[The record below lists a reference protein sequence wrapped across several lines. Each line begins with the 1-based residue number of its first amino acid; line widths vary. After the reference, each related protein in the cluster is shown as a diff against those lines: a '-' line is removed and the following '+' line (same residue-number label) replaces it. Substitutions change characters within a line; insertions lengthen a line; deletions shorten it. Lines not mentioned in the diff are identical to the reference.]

1 MAGGPSLTW
10 THCDDVVNRVYRTY
24 LSFLRPVRWALAARK
39 RLAPFIV
46 LGPETAEAGERARFS
61 CSAAKN
67 TLSPPSSSK
76 IPRLVEGVASAM
88 LPPRGDVTALFLG
101 PPGSGKSS
109 LIAAL
114 CDKNV
119 ETVEIPEGR
128 PDSGI
133 PSLRAAGPGL
143 FLGELSCPP
152 AVPGPWAAEANVL
165 VLVLP
170 GPEGNGELLDPALAE
185 AARAAL
191 ARGTPLLA
199 VRNLRHGDSQNDAR
213 AQTAALLNSAG
224 LGAATLF
231 VLPAECCSS
240 DCWEELER
248 LRVALR
254 SQAEA
259 LQRLLPPAQDGFE
272 VLGAAELEA
281 VREAFETGGLE
292 AALSWVRSGLERL
305 GSARLDLAVTGTTDI
320 GLVLNM
326 LLGLDPSDP
335 GAVPASVP
343 TVPTPFPAPERP
355 NVVLW
360 TVPLGPMGTSP
371 AAAPHPTHYD
381 ALILVT
387 LGAPTEKDWAQVR
400 SLVVPDG
407 PLVCVRTDGE
417 GEDPESLEEEK
428 IKPRDAD
435 LQKKGEGGLE
445 NAPNDPKEKPGTGSQ
460 KAGGEDS
467 EKASSEGVGAKKS
480 GSGDSGGTGALSPED
495 ETWEVLEEAPP
506 PVFPL
511 RPGGL
516 PALCEWLQRGLP
528 PAQAGAL
535 LLALPPTSPG
545 AARRKAAALRAGAWR
560 PALLASL
567 AAAAAPVPGLGWA
580 CDVALLRGQLAEWR
594 RALGLEPGAL
604 ARRERALGLAPGELA
619 ARTHFPG
626 PVTRA
631 EVEARL
637 GAWAGEGTAGGA
649 ALGALSFLWP
659 AGGAAATGGLGY
671 RAAHGVLLQA
681 LEEMQADAEAVL
693 APPEPTQ

>member
-1 MAGGPSLTW
+1 MGSCAGAMTPSLFEAPRLLKLGA
-10 THCDDVVNRVYRTY
+10 CA
-24 LSFLRPVRWALAARK
+24 LRLFCVPSPLNPC
-39 RLAPFIV
+39 RLASSASVRRIPGAEL
-46 LGPETAEAGERARFS
+46 LGGIP
-61 CSAAKN
+61 AA
-67 TLSPPSSSK
+67 TTYSPRSVGS
-76 IPRLVEGVASAM
+76 LLAM
-88 LPPRGDVTALFLG
+88 PPPQGDVTALFLG
-101 PPGSGKSS
+101 PPGTGKSA
-109 LIAAL
+109 LISAL
-114 CDKNV
+114 CDKDV
-119 ETVEIPEGR
+119 ETLEAPEGR
-128 PDSGI
+128 PDSRV

-152 AVPGPWAAEANVL
+152 AEPGPWAAEANVL

-170 GPEGNGELLDPALAE
+170 GPEGNGEPLAPALGE

-199 VRNLRHGDSQNDAR
+199 VRNLRPGDSQDEAQAR
-213 AQTAALLNSAG
+213 DQTAALLDRAG
-224 LGAATLF
+224 LGAAALF
-231 VLPAECCSS
+231 VLRA
-240 DCWEELER
+240 DCGGSEGCEELER
-248 LRVALR
+248 LRAALQ
-254 SQAEA
+254 SQAKA

-292 AALSWVRSGLERL
+292 AALSWVRAGLERL
-305 GSARLDLAVTGTTDI
+305 GSARLDLAVAGTADM
-320 GLVLNM
+320 GLVLNV
-326 LLGLDPSDP
+326 LLGLDPGEA

-343 TVPTPFPAPERP
+343 TKPTPFPAPERP

-360 TVPLGPMGTSP
+360 TVPLGPAGTTTVAS
-371 AAAPHPTHYD
+371 HPTHYD

-387 LGAPTEKDWAQVR
+387 PGAPTEKDRAQVR
-400 SLVVPDG
+400 ALMPPDA

-417 GEDPESLEEEK
+417 GADPEPLEEE
-428 IKPRDAD
+428 DAVEKASSKSSESA
-435 LQKKGEGGLE
+435 LSEEREKRGAGG
-445 NAPNDPKEKPGTGSQ
+445 Q
-460 KAGGEDS
+460 KAGGGEGS
-467 EKASSEGVGAKKS
+467 EKAVSGSVQQIVVGAKKS
-480 GSGDSGGTGALSPED
+480 GSGDSDPAAALIPED
-495 ETWEVLEEAPP
+495 ESWEVLEESLP

-511 RPGGL
+511 RASGL
-516 PALCEWLQRGLP
+516 PGLCEWLQRALP

-535 LLALPPTSPG
+535 LLALPPASIS
-545 AARRKAAALRAGAWR
+545 AARKKAAALRAGAWR

-594 RALGLEPGAL
+594 RAMGLEPGVL

-619 ARTHFPG
+619 ARAHFPG

-681 LEEMQADAEAVL
+681 LEEMLADAEAVL

>member
-1 MAGGPSLTW
+1 MPT
-10 THCDDVVNRVYRTY
+10 
-24 LSFLRPVRWALAARK
+24 
-39 RLAPFIV
+39 
-46 LGPETAEAGERARFS
+46 
-61 CSAAKN
+61 
-67 TLSPPSSSK
+67 
-76 IPRLVEGVASAM
+76 
-88 LPPRGDVTALFLG
+88 PRGDVTVLFLG
-101 PPGSGKSS
+101 PPGSGKSA

-114 CDKNV
+114 CDKDV
-119 ETVEIPEGR
+119 ETVEIPDGR
-128 PDSGI
+128 PDSGL

-152 AVPGPWAAEANVL
+152 AAPGPWAAEANVL

-170 GPEGNGELLDPALAE
+170 GPEGNGEPLAPELGE

-199 VRNLRHGDSQNDAR
+199 VRNLRPVDSQNEAQAR
-213 AQTAALLNSAG
+213 NQTAALLDSAG
-224 LGAATLF
+224 LGAAALF
-231 VLPAECCSS
+231 VVPTDCRSS
-240 DCWEELER
+240 DGCEELER
-248 LRVALR
+248 LRTALR

-292 AALSWVRSGLERL
+292 AALSWVRAGLERL
-305 GSARLDLAVTGTTDI
+305 GSARLDLAVAGRADM
-320 GLVLNM
+320 GLVLDL
-326 LLGLDPSDP
+326 LLGLDPEDP
-335 GAVPASVP
+335 SAVPASAP
-343 TVPTPFPAPERP
+343 EGPTPYPAPERP

-360 TVPLGPMGTSP
+360 TVPLGSEGT
-371 AAAPHPTHYD
+371 AATPHPTHYD

-387 LGAPTEKDWAQVR
+387 PGAPTEKDWARVR
-400 SLVVPDG
+400 PLVLPDA

-417 GEDPESLEEEK
+417 GEDPEALEEEETAEQ
-428 IKPRDAD
+428 PS
-435 LQKKGEGGLE
+435 GESLE
-445 NAPNDPKEKPGTGSQ
+445 NAGGRDVENARSEEREKRGPGSQ
-460 KAGGEDS
+460 KAGGGEGS
-467 EKASSEGVGAKKS
+467 EEAGSESLQPVGVGVKRS
-480 GSGDSGGTGALSPED
+480 GSGDSEHAAALGPED
-495 ETWEVLEEAPP
+495 ETWEVLEEATP

-516 PALCEWLQRGLP
+516 PGLCEWLRRALP

-535 LLALPPTSPG
+535 LLALPPVSPR
-545 AARRKAAALRAGAWR
+545 AARTKAAALRAGAWR

-594 RALGLEPGAL
+594 RALGLEPAAL
-604 ARRERALGLAPGELA
+604 ARRERALGLAPGVLA
-619 ARTHFPG
+619 ERTRFPG

-637 GAWAGEGTAGGA
+637 GSWAGEGTAGGA

-681 LEEMQADAEAVL
+681 LDEMRADAEAVL
-693 APPEPTQ
+693 APQVPAQ

>member
-1 MAGGPSLTW
+1 M
-10 THCDDVVNRVYRTY
+10 
-24 LSFLRPVRWALAARK
+24 
-39 RLAPFIV
+39 
-46 LGPETAEAGERARFS
+46 
-61 CSAAKN
+61 
-67 TLSPPSSSK
+67 PP
-76 IPRLVEGVASAM
+76 PQ
-88 LPPRGDVTALFLG
+88 GDVTALFLG
-101 PPGSGKSS
+101 PPGSGKSA
-109 LIAAL
+109 LISAL

-128 PDSGI
+128 SESGV

-152 AVPGPWAAEANVL
+152 AAPGPWAAEANVL

-170 GPEGNGELLDPALAE
+170 GPEGNGEPLAPALGE

-199 VRNLRHGDSQNDAR
+199 VRNLRPGDSQNDVQTR
-213 AQTAALLNSAG
+213 DQTAALLDSAG
-224 LGAATLF
+224 LGAASLF
-231 VLPAECCSS
+231 VLPV
-240 DCWEELER
+240 DCGSRDHCEELER
-248 LRVALR
+248 LRAALR

-259 LQRLLPPAQDGFE
+259 LQRLVPPAQDGFE

-292 AALSWVRSGLERL
+292 AALSWVRAGLERL
-305 GSARLDLAVTGTTDI
+305 GSARLDLAVAGTSNLA
-320 GLVLNM
+320 LVLNE
-326 LLGLDPSDP
+326 LLGLDPGDP
-335 GAVPASVP
+335 GAAPASMP
-343 TVPTPFPAPERP
+343 TVPTAFPAPERP

-360 TVPLGPMGTSP
+360 AVPLDPTGTTP
-371 AAAPHPTHYD
+371 APTPHPTHFD
-381 ALILVT
+381 ALILIT
-387 LGAPTEKDWAQVR
+387 PGAPTDKDWAQAR
-400 SLVVPDG
+400 GLVSPEA
-407 PLVCVRTDGE
+407 PLVCVRTDGQ
-417 GEDPESLEEEK
+417 GEDPPEARVDEETLEKRSGGDGGHLGSRGEK
-428 IKPRDAD
+428 GVKENPGAG
-435 LQKKGEGGLE
+435 LPGLE
-445 NAPNDPKEKPGTGSQ
+445 
-460 KAGGEDS
+460 AGGGDRAR
-467 EKASSEGVGAKKS
+467 ASDLRPAGRAEPG
-480 GSGDSGGTGALSPED
+480 SPED
-495 ETWEVLEEAPP
+495 ETWEVLEAAPP

-511 RPGGL
+511 RPGL
-516 PALCEWLQRGLP
+516 PALGAWLRRALP
-528 PAQAGAL
+528 AAQAGAL
-535 LLALPPTSPG
+535 LLALPPASPG
-545 AARRKAAALRAGAWR
+545 AARSKAAALRAGAWR

-604 ARRERALGLAPGELA
+604 ARRERALGLAPGALA
-619 ARTHFPG
+619 ARARFPG

-681 LEEMQADAEAVL
+681 LEEMRADAEAVL
-693 APPEPTQ
+693 APSEPAS

>member
-1 MAGGPSLTW
+1 MPT
-10 THCDDVVNRVYRTY
+10 
-24 LSFLRPVRWALAARK
+24 
-39 RLAPFIV
+39 
-46 LGPETAEAGERARFS
+46 
-61 CSAAKN
+61 
-67 TLSPPSSSK
+67 
-76 IPRLVEGVASAM
+76 
-88 LPPRGDVTALFLG
+88 PRGDVTVLFLG
-101 PPGSGKSS
+101 PPGSGKSA

-114 CDKNV
+114 CDKDV
-119 ETVEIPEGR
+119 ETVEIPDGR
-128 PDSGI
+128 PDSGL

-152 AVPGPWAAEANVL
+152 AAPGPWAAEANVL

-170 GPEGNGELLDPALAE
+170 GPEGNGEPLAPELGE

-199 VRNLRHGDSQNDAR
+199 VRNLRPVDSQNEAQAR
-213 AQTAALLNSAG
+213 NQTAALLDSAG
-224 LGAATLF
+224 LGAAALF
-231 VLPAECCSS
+231 VVPTDCRSS
-240 DCWEELER
+240 DGCEELER
-248 LRVALR
+248 LRTALR

-292 AALSWVRSGLERL
+292 AALSWVRAGLERL
-305 GSARLDLAVTGTTDI
+305 GSARLDLAVAGRADM
-320 GLVLNM
+320 GLVLDL
-326 LLGLDPSDP
+326 LLGLDPEDP
-335 GAVPASVP
+335 SAVPASAP
-343 TVPTPFPAPERP
+343 EGPTPYPAPERP

-360 TVPLGPMGTSP
+360 TVPLGSEGT
-371 AAAPHPTHYD
+371 AATPHPTHYD

-387 LGAPTEKDWAQVR
+387 PGAPTEKDWARVR
-400 SLVVPDG
+400 PLVLPDA

-417 GEDPESLEEEK
+417 GEDPEALEEEETAEQ
-428 IKPRDAD
+428 PS
-435 LQKKGEGGLE
+435 GESLE
-445 NAPNDPKEKPGTGSQ
+445 NAGGRDVENARSEEREKRGPGSQ
-460 KAGGEDS
+460 KAGGGEGS
-467 EKASSEGVGAKKS
+467 EEAGSESLQPVGVGVKRS
-480 GSGDSGGTGALSPED
+480 GSGDSEHAAALGPED

-516 PALCEWLQRGLP
+516 PGLCEWLRRALP

-535 LLALPPTSPG
+535 LLALPPVSPR
-545 AARRKAAALRAGAWR
+545 AARTKAAALRAGAWR

-567 AAAAAPVPGLGWA
+567 AAAAAPVPGLDWA

-594 RALGLEPGAL
+594 RALGLEPAAL
-604 ARRERALGLAPGELA
+604 ARRERALGLAPGVLA
-619 ARTHFPG
+619 ERTRFPG

-637 GAWAGEGTAGGA
+637 GSWAGEGTAGGA

-681 LEEMQADAEAVL
+681 LDEMRADAEAVL
-693 APPEPTQ
+693 APQVPAQ

>member
-1 MAGGPSLTW
+1 M
-10 THCDDVVNRVYRTY
+10 
-24 LSFLRPVRWALAARK
+24 
-39 RLAPFIV
+39 
-46 LGPETAEAGERARFS
+46 
-61 CSAAKN
+61 
-67 TLSPPSSSK
+67 PP
-76 IPRLVEGVASAM
+76 PQ
-88 LPPRGDVTALFLG
+88 GDVTALFLG
-101 PPGSGKSS
+101 PPGSGKSA
-109 LIAAL
+109 LISAL

-119 ETVEIPEGR
+119 QTVEIPER
-128 PDSGI
+128 QPESGV
-133 PSLRAAGPGL
+133 PSLKAAGPGL

-152 AVPGPWAAEANVL
+152 AAPGPWAAEANVL

-170 GPEGNGELLDPALAE
+170 GPEENGEPLAPALGE

-199 VRNLRHGDSQNDAR
+199 VRNLRPGDSQNDAQAR
-213 AQTAALLNSAG
+213 DQTAALLDGAG
-224 LGAATLF
+224 LGAASLF
-231 VLPAECCSS
+231 VLPVDYGSGDHC
-240 DCWEELER
+240 EELER

-292 AALSWVRSGLERL
+292 AALSWVRAGLERL
-305 GSARLDLAVTGTTDI
+305 GSARLDLAVAGTSNI
-320 GLVLNM
+320 GLVLNE
-326 LLGLDPSDP
+326 LLGLDPGDP
-335 GAVPASVP
+335 GAVPASMP
-343 TVPTPFPAPERP
+343 TVPTAFPAPERP

-360 TVPLGPMGTSP
+360 AIPLDPTGVTTT
-371 AAAPHPTHYD
+371 PHPTQYN

-387 LGAPTEKDWAQVR
+387 LGAPTDKDWAQAR
-400 SLVVPDG
+400 GLVSPDA
-407 PLVCVRTDGE
+407 PLVAVRTDGQ
-417 GEDPESLEEEK
+417 GEDPPEARVDEATLEK
-428 IKPRDAD
+428 RSGGDGGH
-435 LQKKGEGGLE
+435 LGSSGERRVEDPGARSPGLE
-445 NAPNDPKEKPGTGSQ
+445 
-460 KAGGEDS
+460 AGGGDR
-467 EKASSEGVGAKKS
+467 ALVGDLRMA
-480 GSGDSGGTGALSPED
+480 GGADPGRLGPCSPED
-495 ETWEVLEEAPP
+495 ETWEVLEAAPP

-511 RPGGL
+511 RPGL
-516 PALCEWLQRGLP
+516 PALGAWLRRALP
-528 PAQAGAL
+528 AAQAGAL
-535 LLALPPTSPG
+535 LLALPPASPG
-545 AARRKAAALRAGAWR
+545 AARSKAAALRAGAWR

-594 RALGLEPGAL
+594 RALGLEPGVL
-604 ARRERALGLAPGELA
+604 ARRERALGLAPGALA
-619 ARTHFPG
+619 ARARFPG

-693 APPEPTQ
+693 APPESAQ

>member
-1 MAGGPSLTW
+1 M
-10 THCDDVVNRVYRTY
+10 
-24 LSFLRPVRWALAARK
+24 
-39 RLAPFIV
+39 
-46 LGPETAEAGERARFS
+46 
-61 CSAAKN
+61 
-67 TLSPPSSSK
+67 
-76 IPRLVEGVASAM
+76 
-88 LPPRGDVTALFLG
+88 FLG
-101 PPGSGKSS
+101 PPGSGKSA

-114 CDKNV
+114 CDKDV

-128 PDSGI
+128 PDCGV

-152 AVPGPWAAEANVL
+152 AAPGPWAAEANVL

-170 GPEGNGELLDPALAE
+170 GPEGDEEPLAPELGE

-199 VRNLRHGDSQNDAR
+199 VRNLSPGDSQHEAQAR
-213 AQTAALLNSAG
+213 DQTAALLDSAG
-224 LGAATLF
+224 LGAAALF
-231 VLPAECCSS
+231 VLPADCRGS
-240 DCWEELER
+240 DGCEELER
-248 LRVALR
+248 LRAALR
-254 SQAEA
+254 TQAEA

-292 AALSWVRSGLERL
+292 AALSWVRAGLERL
-305 GSARLDLAVTGTTDI
+305 GSARLDLAVAGTTNVS
-320 GLVLNM
+320 LVLDT
-326 LLGLDPSDP
+326 LLGLDPGES
-335 GAVPASVP
+335 GNAPALAP
-343 TVPTPFPAPERP
+343 TGPTPFPAPERP

-360 TVPLGPMGTSP
+360 AVPLGSTSSTP
-371 AAAPHPTHYD
+371 AATPHPPHYD

-387 LGAPTEKDWAQVR
+387 PGPPTEKDWAQVR
-400 SLVVPDG
+400 ALVSPDA
-407 PLVCVRTDGE
+407 PLVCVRTDGK
-417 GEDPESLEEEK
+417 GEDPEALEEEE
-428 IKPRDAD
+428 IAEKPRG
-435 LQKKGEGGLE
+435 QSLE
-445 NAPNDPKEKPGTGSQ
+445 NTGQEGALGKALSEEEKRGAAPQ
-460 KAGGEDS
+460 
-467 EKASSEGVGAKKS
+467 KASSQTLPQVVDANTR
-480 GSGDSGGTGALSPED
+480 GSRDSGRAAALSPED
-495 ETWEVLEEAPP
+495 ETWEVLEEAAP

-516 PALCEWLQRGLP
+516 PALCEWLQRALP

-535 LLALPPTSPG
+535 LLALPPASPS
-545 AARRKAAALRAGAWR
+545 AARKKAAALRAGAWR

-594 RALGLEPGAL
+594 RALGLEPAVL

-619 ARTHFPG
+619 ARARFPG

-681 LEEMQADAEAVL
+681 LDEMRADAEAVL
-693 APPEPTQ
+693 APGEPNQ

>member
-1 MAGGPSLTW
+1 MP
-10 THCDDVVNRVYRTY
+10 
-24 LSFLRPVRWALAARK
+24 
-39 RLAPFIV
+39 
-46 LGPETAEAGERARFS
+46 
-61 CSAAKN
+61 
-67 TLSPPSSSK
+67 
-76 IPRLVEGVASAM
+76 
-88 LPPRGDVTALFLG
+88 PPRGDVTALFLG
-101 PPGSGKSS
+101 PPGSGKSP

-114 CDKNV
+114 CDKDV
-119 ETVEIPEGR
+119 EMVEIPDGR

-152 AVPGPWAAEANVL
+152 AAPGPWAAEADVL

-170 GPEGNGELLDPALAE
+170 GPEGNGEPLAPALAE

-199 VRNLRHGDSQNDAR
+199 VRNLRPGDSQNEAQAR
-213 AQTAALLNSAG
+213 DQTAALLASAG
-224 LGAATLF
+224 LGAAALF
-231 VLPAECCSS
+231 VLPA
-240 DCWEELER
+240 DCGSRDGCEELER
-248 LRVALR
+248 LRAALR

-292 AALSWVRSGLERL
+292 AVLSWVRAGLERL
-305 GSARLDLAVTGTTDI
+305 GSARLDLAVAGTADV
-320 GLVLNM
+320 GLVLDM
-326 LLGLDPSDP
+326 LLGLDAGDP
-335 GAVPASVP
+335 GAVPATAP
-343 TVPTPFPAPERP
+343 AEPTPYPAPERP
-355 NVVLW
+355 NVVFW
-360 TVPLGPMGTSP
+360 TVPLGSAGTV
-371 AAAPHPTHYD
+371 AAPHPTHYD

-387 LGAPTEKDWAQVR
+387 SGAPTEKDWAQVR
-400 SLVVPDG
+400 PLVLPDA

-417 GEDPESLEEEK
+417 GEDPDLEN
-428 IKPRDAD
+428 A
-435 LQKKGEGGLE
+435 GGGGLE
-445 NAPNDPKEKPGTGSQ
+445 NKS
-460 KAGGEDS
+460 GGGDS
-467 EKASSEGVGAKKS
+467 ERAA
-480 GSGDSGGTGALSPED
+480 ALSPED

-516 PALCEWLQRGLP
+516 PGLCAWLRRSLP

-535 LLALPPTSPG
+535 LLALPPASPG
-545 AARRKAAALRAGAWR
+545 AARTKAAALRAGAWR

-567 AAAAAPVPGLGWA
+567 AAAAAPIPGLGWA

-594 RALGLEPGAL
+594 RALGLEPSAL

-619 ARTHFPG
+619 ARTRFPG

-681 LEEMQADAEAVL
+681 LDEMLADAEAVL
-693 APPEPTQ
+693 APHAPAH

>member
-1 MAGGPSLTW
+1 MP
-10 THCDDVVNRVYRTY
+10 
-24 LSFLRPVRWALAARK
+24 
-39 RLAPFIV
+39 
-46 LGPETAEAGERARFS
+46 
-61 CSAAKN
+61 
-67 TLSPPSSSK
+67 
-76 IPRLVEGVASAM
+76 
-88 LPPRGDVTALFLG
+88 PPRGDVTALFLG
-101 PPGSGKSS
+101 PPGSGKSP

-114 CDKNV
+114 CDKDV
-119 ETVEIPEGR
+119 EMVEIPDGR

-152 AVPGPWAAEANVL
+152 AAPGPWAAEADVL

-170 GPEGNGELLDPALAE
+170 GPEGNGEPLAPALAE

-199 VRNLRHGDSQNDAR
+199 VRNLRPGDSQNEAQAR
-213 AQTAALLNSAG
+213 DQTAALLASAG
-224 LGAATLF
+224 LGAAALF
-231 VLPAECCSS
+231 VLPA
-240 DCWEELER
+240 DCGSRDGCEELER
-248 LRVALR
+248 LRAALR

-292 AALSWVRSGLERL
+292 AVLSWVRAGLERL
-305 GSARLDLAVTGTTDI
+305 GSARLDLAVAGTADV
-320 GLVLNM
+320 GLVLDM
-326 LLGLDPSDP
+326 LLGLDAGDP
-335 GAVPASVP
+335 GAVPATAP
-343 TVPTPFPAPERP
+343 AEPTPYPAPERP
-355 NVVLW
+355 NVVFW
-360 TVPLGPMGTSP
+360 TVPLGSAGTV
-371 AAAPHPTHYD
+371 AAPHPTHYD

-387 LGAPTEKDWAQVR
+387 SGAPTEKDWAQVR
-400 SLVVPDG
+400 PLVLPDA

-417 GEDPESLEEEK
+417 GEDPESLEEEEQAE
-428 IKPRDAD
+428 KPSGQSLENA
-435 LQKKGEGGLE
+435 GGGGLE
-445 NAPNDPKEKPGTGSQ
+445 NASSEGGEKLGPGSQ
-460 KAGGEDS
+460 KAGSGEGS
-467 EKASSEGVGAKKS
+467 EKAGRESSQEVVVGVKKS
-480 GSGDSGGTGALSPED
+480 GGGDSERAAALSPED

-516 PALCEWLQRGLP
+516 PGLCAWLRRALP

-535 LLALPPTSPG
+535 LLALPPASPG
-545 AARRKAAALRAGAWR
+545 AARTKAAALRAGAWR

-567 AAAAAPVPGLGWA
+567 AAAAAPIPGLGWA

-594 RALGLEPGAL
+594 RALGLEPSAL

-619 ARTHFPG
+619 ARTRFPG

-681 LEEMQADAEAVL
+681 LDEMLADAEAVL
-693 APPEPTQ
+693 APHAPAH

>member
-1 MAGGPSLTW
+1 MP
-10 THCDDVVNRVYRTY
+10 
-24 LSFLRPVRWALAARK
+24 
-39 RLAPFIV
+39 
-46 LGPETAEAGERARFS
+46 
-61 CSAAKN
+61 
-67 TLSPPSSSK
+67 
-76 IPRLVEGVASAM
+76 
-88 LPPRGDVTALFLG
+88 PPRGDVTVLFLG
-101 PPGSGKSS
+101 PPGSGKSA

-119 ETVEIPEGR
+119 ETVEIPDKR
-128 PDSGI
+128 PDSGL

-152 AVPGPWAAEANVL
+152 AAPGPWAAEANVL
-165 VLVLP
+165 VLVLL
-170 GPEGNGELLDPALAE
+170 GPEGNGEPLAPELGE

-191 ARGTPLLA
+191 ARGIPLLA
-199 VRNLRHGDSQNDAR
+199 VRNLGPGESQNEAEAR
-213 AQTAALLNSAG
+213 DQTAALLDSAG
-224 LGAATLF
+224 LGAAVLF
-231 VLPAECCSS
+231 VLPTDCSS
-240 DCWEELER
+240 SEGSEELER
-248 LRVALR
+248 LRAALR

-292 AALSWVRSGLERL
+292 AALSWVRAGLERL
-305 GSARLDLAVTGTTDI
+305 GSARVDLAVAGRADV
-320 GLVLNM
+320 GLVLDV
-326 LLGLDPSDP
+326 LLGLDPDDP
-335 GAVPASVP
+335 GAVPASAP
-343 TVPTPFPAPERP
+343 EGPTPYPAPERP

-360 TVPLGPMGTSP
+360 TVPLGSMGT
-371 AAAPHPTHYD
+371 AAVPHPTHYN
-381 ALILVT
+381 AVILVT
-387 LGAPTEKDWAQVR
+387 PGAPTEKDWAQVR
-400 SLVVPDG
+400 PLVLPDT
-407 PLVCVRTDGE
+407 PVVCVRTDGK
-417 GEDPESLEEEK
+417 GEDPESLEEEEQTEK
-428 IKPRDAD
+428 SS
-435 LQKKGEGGLE
+435 GESLDNTRGGGVE
-445 NAPNDPKEKPGTGSQ
+445 NARSEGRETPGTGSQ
-460 KAGGEDS
+460 KAGGGEG
-467 EKASSEGVGAKKS
+467 ASRESLQPIAVGAPKS
-480 GSGDSGGTGALSPED
+480 GSGDPERTPALSPED
-495 ETWEVLEEAPP
+495 ESWEVLEEAPP

-516 PALCEWLQRGLP
+516 PGLCEWLRRALP

-535 LLALPPTSPG
+535 LLALPPASPR
-545 AARRKAAALRAGAWR
+545 AARTKAAALRAGAWR

-594 RALGLEPGAL
+594 RALGLEPAAL

-619 ARTHFPG
+619 ERTRFPG

-637 GAWAGEGTAGGA
+637 GSWAGEGTAGGA

-681 LEEMQADAEAVL
+681 LDEMLADAEAVL
-693 APPEPTQ
+693 APHVPAQ

>member
-1 MAGGPSLTW
+1 MP
-10 THCDDVVNRVYRTY
+10 
-24 LSFLRPVRWALAARK
+24 
-39 RLAPFIV
+39 
-46 LGPETAEAGERARFS
+46 
-61 CSAAKN
+61 
-67 TLSPPSSSK
+67 
-76 IPRLVEGVASAM
+76 
-88 LPPRGDVTALFLG
+88 PPRGDVTALFLG
-101 PPGSGKSS
+101 PPGCGKSA

-114 CDKNV
+114 CDGNV
-119 ETVEIPEGR
+119 ETIEIPEGR

-133 PSLRAAGPGL
+133 PSLRALGPGL

-152 AVPGPWAAEANVL
+152 AAPGPWAAEANVL

-170 GPEGNGELLDPALAE
+170 GPEGNGEPLAPALGE

-199 VRNLRHGDSQNDAR
+199 VRNLRPGESQDEAQAR
-213 AQTAALLNSAG
+213 DQTAALLNGAG
-224 LGAATLF
+224 LGAAALF
-231 VLPAECCSS
+231 VLPA
-240 DCWEELER
+240 DCGRRDGCKELER

-254 SQAEA
+254 SQAEV

-292 AALSWVRSGLERL
+292 AALSWVRAGLERL
-305 GSARLDLAVTGTTDI
+305 GSARLDLAVAGNADVS
-320 GLVLNM
+320 LVLNV
-326 LLGLDPSDP
+326 LLGLDPGDP
-335 GAVPASVP
+335 DAEPVFMPAG
-343 TVPTPFPAPERP
+343 PTPHPAPERP

-360 TVPLGPMGTSP
+360 HVPLGSAGT
-371 AAAPHPTHYD
+371 AAATPHPTHYD

-387 LGAPTEKDWAQVR
+387 PGAPTEKDWAQVR
-400 SLVVPDG
+400 PFVLPDA
-407 PLVCVRTDGE
+407 PLVGVRTDGE
-417 GEDPESLEEEK
+417 GEDPEYLEEE
-428 IKPRDAD
+428 DEA
-435 LQKKGEGGLE
+435 E
-445 NAPNDPKEKPGTGSQ
+445 KEKPSCESLENTGGEGVKNARSEGREKRGPGLQ
-460 KAGGEDS
+460 KAGSGEGS
-467 EKASSEGVGAKKS
+467 EKAGSESVPPVGGGGKKS
-480 GSGDSGGTGALSPED
+480 GSGDAERAAALSPED

-516 PALCEWLQRGLP
+516 PGLCEWLRRALP

-535 LLALPPTSPG
+535 LLALPPASPHG
-545 AARRKAAALRAGAWR
+545 ARMKAAALRAGAWR

-594 RALGLEPGAL
+594 RALGLEPAAL
-604 ARRERALGLAPGELA
+604 ARRERALGLTPGELA
-619 ARTHFPG
+619 ERTHFPG

-681 LEEMQADAEAVL
+681 LSEMQADAEAVL
-693 APPEPTQ
+693 APHVPAQ

>member
-1 MAGGPSLTW
+1 MT
-10 THCDDVVNRVYRTY
+10 
-24 LSFLRPVRWALAARK
+24 
-39 RLAPFIV
+39 
-46 LGPETAEAGERARFS
+46 
-61 CSAAKN
+61 
-67 TLSPPSSSK
+67 
-76 IPRLVEGVASAM
+76 SAM
-88 LPPRGDVTALFLG
+88 PPPRGDVTVLFLG
-101 PPGSGKSS
+101 PPGSGKSA

-114 CDKNV
+114 CDRDV
-119 ETVEIPEGR
+119 ETVEIPDGR
-128 PDSGI
+128 PDSGL

-152 AVPGPWAAEANVL
+152 AEPGPWAAEANVL

-170 GPEGNGELLDPALAE
+170 GPEGNEEPLAPALGE
-185 AARAAL
+185 AARAAQ

-199 VRNLRHGDSQNDAR
+199 VRNLRPEESQNEAQAR
-213 AQTAALLNSAG
+213 DQTAALLDSAG
-224 LGAATLF
+224 LGAAALF
-231 VLPAECCSS
+231 VPRT
-240 DCWEELER
+240 DCLSPDGCGELER
-248 LRVALR
+248 LRAALR

-292 AALSWVRSGLERL
+292 AALSWVRAGLERL
-305 GSARLDLAVTGTTDI
+305 GSARLDLAVAGRADL
-320 GLVLNM
+320 GLVLDV
-326 LLGLDPSDP
+326 LLGLDPEDP
-335 GAVPASVP
+335 GAVPAAAP
-343 TVPTPFPAPERP
+343 AGPTPYPAPERP

-360 TVPLGPMGTSP
+360 SVPLGSTDTTV
-371 AAAPHPTHYD
+371 APYPNTHYD

-387 LGAPTEKDWAQVR
+387 PGTPTEKDWAQVR
-400 SLVVPDG
+400 PLVLPDT

-417 GEDPESLEEEK
+417 GEDPESLEEEEK
-428 IKPRDAD
+428 AEKSGGESLENTDGEGFENARSDGKEKRSPRLQKGGSGEGSEDAD
-435 LQKKGEGGLE
+435 VESVQ
-445 NAPNDPKEKPGTGSQ
+445 PV
-460 KAGGEDS
+460 
-467 EKASSEGVGAKKS
+467 GVGAKKS
-480 GSGDSGGTGALSPED
+480 GSGDSERAAALSPED

-516 PALCEWLQRGLP
+516 PGLCEWLRRALP
-528 PAQAGAL
+528 AAQAGAL
-535 LLALPPTSPG
+535 LLALPPASPR
-545 AARRKAAALRAGAWR
+545 AARTKAAALRAGAWR

-594 RALGLEPGAL
+594 RALGLEPAAL

-619 ARTHFPG
+619 KRTRFPG

-637 GAWAGEGTAGGA
+637 GSWAGEGTAGGA

-681 LEEMQADAEAVL
+681 LDEMRADAEAVL
-693 APPEPTQ
+693 APQVAAQ

>member
-1 MAGGPSLTW
+1 MP
-10 THCDDVVNRVYRTY
+10 
-24 LSFLRPVRWALAARK
+24 
-39 RLAPFIV
+39 
-46 LGPETAEAGERARFS
+46 
-61 CSAAKN
+61 
-67 TLSPPSSSK
+67 
-76 IPRLVEGVASAM
+76 
-88 LPPRGDVTALFLG
+88 PPRGDVTALFLG

-114 CDKNV
+114 CDSNV

-128 PDSGI
+128 RDSGV

-152 AVPGPWAAEANVL
+152 AAPGPWAAEANVL

-170 GPEGNGELLDPALAE
+170 GPEGNGEHLVPALGE

-199 VRNLRHGDSQNDAR
+199 VRKLRPGDSQNDAQIR
-213 AQTAALLNSAG
+213 DQTAALLDGAG

-231 VLPAECCSS
+231 VLPA
-240 DCWEELER
+240 DCGGDHCEELDR
-248 LRVALR
+248 LRGALR

-272 VLGAAELEA
+272 VLGPAELEA

-292 AALSWVRSGLERL
+292 AALSWVRAGLERL
-305 GSARLDLAVTGTTDI
+305 GSARLDLAVAGTTNMD
-320 GLVLNM
+320 LVLNA

-335 GAVPASVP
+335 GAEPASAP
-343 TVPTPFPAPERP
+343 TGPTPFPAPERP

-360 TVPLGPMGTSP
+360 TVPLGSTGTSP
-371 AAAPHPTHYD
+371 ASAPHPTHYD
-381 ALILVT
+381 AVILVT
-387 LGAPTEKDWAQVR
+387 VGAPAEKDWAQVHA
-400 SLVVPDG
+400 LVSPDA
-407 PLVCVRTDGE
+407 PLVCVRTDGQ
-417 GEDPESLEEEK
+417 GEDPPESLEEEGK
-428 IKPRDAD
+428 VEKA
-435 LQKKGEGGLE
+435 GEGALE
-445 NAPNDPKEKPGTGSQ
+445 NAPREGKKNLGAGSQ
-460 KAGGEDS
+460 KAGDERLPQV
-467 EKASSEGVGAKKS
+467 VGAKTS
-480 GSGDSGGTGALSPED
+480 GGGDSGRAGALSPED
-495 ETWEVLEEAPP
+495 EPWEVLEEAPP

-516 PALCEWLQRGLP
+516 PGLCAWLQRALS

-535 LLALPPTSPG
+535 LLALPPASPG

-567 AAAAAPVPGLGWA
+567 AAAAAPIPGLGWA

-594 RALGLEPGAL
+594 RALGLEPAAL
-604 ARRERALGLAPGELA
+604 ARRECALGLAPGELA
-619 ARTHFPG
+619 ARAHFPG

-681 LEEMQADAEAVL
+681 LDEMLADAEAVL
-693 APPEPTQ
+693 ASPGTRVSPSD

>member
-1 MAGGPSLTW
+1 MYPERG
-10 THCDDVVNRVYRTY
+10 
-24 LSFLRPVRWALAARK
+24 RPK
-39 RLAPFIV
+39 RANPWGI
-46 LGPETAEAGERARFS
+46 GMP
-61 CSAAKN
+61 
-67 TLSPPSSSK
+67 
-76 IPRLVEGVASAM
+76 
-88 LPPRGDVTALFLG
+88 PPRGDVTALFLG
-101 PPGSGKSS
+101 PPGCGKSA
-109 LIAAL
+109 LIAAV
-114 CDKNV
+114 CDGNV
-119 ETVEIPEGR
+119 ETIEIPEGR

-152 AVPGPWAAEANVL
+152 AEPGPWAAEANVL

-170 GPEGNGELLDPALAE
+170 GPEGNGEPLAPALGE

-199 VRNLRHGDSQNDAR
+199 VRNLRPGDSENEAQAR
-213 AQTAALLNSAG
+213 DRTTALLNSTG
-224 LGAATLF
+224 LEAATLF
-231 VLPAECCSS
+231 VLPAECSS
-240 DCWEELER
+240 RDGCKELER

-254 SQAEA
+254 SQAEV
-259 LQRLLPPAQDGFE
+259 LQRLLPPVQDGFE

-292 AALSWVRSGLERL
+292 AALSWVRAGLERL
-305 GSARLDLAVTGTTDI
+305 GSARLDLAVAGKTDVS
-320 GLVLNM
+320 LVLNM

-335 GAVPASVP
+335 EDEPVFTPPG
-343 TVPTPFPAPERP
+343 PTPYPAPERP

-360 TVPLGPMGTSP
+360 NVPLGSAGT

-387 LGAPTEKDWAQVR
+387 TGAPTEEDWAQVR
-400 SLVVPDG
+400 PFLLPDA

-417 GEDPESLEEEK
+417 GEDPEYLEEEEK
-428 IKPRDAD
+428 AEKA
-435 LQKKGEGGLE
+435 GSESLE
-445 NAPNDPKEKPGTGSQ
+445 NAGGEGLKNAYSEGREKRGTGLQ
-460 KAGGEDS
+460 KGSGEESDKAEGGEGS
-467 EKASSEGVGAKKS
+467 EKGSESLTHVGGGGKKS
-480 GSGDSGGTGALSPED
+480 GSGDSERAAALSPED

-516 PALCEWLQRGLP
+516 PGLCEWLRRALP

-535 LLALPPTSPG
+535 LLALPPASPHG
-545 AARRKAAALRAGAWR
+545 ARLKAAALRAGAWR

-594 RALGLEPGAL
+594 RALGLEPAAL
-604 ARRERALGLAPGELA
+604 ARRERALGLTPGELA
-619 ARTHFPG
+619 ERTRFPG

-681 LEEMQADAEAVL
+681 LNEMQADAEAVL
-693 APPEPTQ
+693 APHGPAQ

>member
-1 MAGGPSLTW
+1 M
-10 THCDDVVNRVYRTY
+10 
-24 LSFLRPVRWALAARK
+24 
-39 RLAPFIV
+39 
-46 LGPETAEAGERARFS
+46 
-61 CSAAKN
+61 
-67 TLSPPSSSK
+67 PP
-76 IPRLVEGVASAM
+76 PC
-88 LPPRGDVTALFLG
+88 GDVTALFLG
-101 PPGSGKSS
+101 PPGSGKSA
-109 LIAAL
+109 LISAL
-114 CDKNV
+114 CDKDV
-119 ETVEIPEGR
+119 ETLESLEDR
-128 PDSGI
+128 PDSGV

-152 AVPGPWAAEANVL
+152 AAPGPWAAEANVL

-170 GPEGNGELLDPALAE
+170 GPERNGESLAPALGE

-199 VRNLRHGDSQNDAR
+199 VRTLSPMDSQNEAQAR
-213 AQTAALLNSAG
+213 DQTATLLDSAG
-224 LGAATLF
+224 LGAAALF
-231 VLPAECCSS
+231 VLPADCSGS
-240 DCWEELER
+240 DGDEELQR
-248 LRVALR
+248 LRAALQ

-292 AALSWVRSGLERL
+292 AALSWVRAGLERL
-305 GSARLDLAVTGTTDI
+305 GSARLDLAVAGTANV
-320 GLVLNM
+320 GLVLDL
-326 LLGLDPSDP
+326 LLGLDPGDP
-335 GAVPASVP
+335 GAAPASAPVG
-343 TVPTPFPAPERP
+343 PTPYPAPERP

-360 TVPLGPMGTSP
+360 TVPLGPPGV
-371 AAAPHPTHYD
+371 AATCHLSHYD
-381 ALILVT
+381 AVILVT
-387 LGAPTEKDWAQVR
+387 SGAPTEKDWARVR
-400 SLVVPDG
+400 ALVPPDA

-417 GEDPESLEEEK
+417 GEEPKSLEEEEMVE
-428 IKPRDAD
+428 KPS
-435 LQKKGEGGLE
+435 GESLE
-445 NAPNDPKEKPGTGSQ
+445 NADSEGREKCGTGSQ
-460 KAGGEDS
+460 KTGSGEGS
-467 EKASSEGVGAKKS
+467 EKAGNDSLQQVGASAKKS
-480 GSGDSGGTGALSPED
+480 GGGDSERAVALSPEE

-516 PALCEWLQRGLP
+516 PGLCEWLRRTLP

-535 LLALPPTSPG
+535 LLALPPMSPR
-545 AARRKAAALRAGAWR
+545 AAVTKAAALRAGAWR

-580 CDVALLRGQLAEWR
+580 CDVALLRGQLSEWR
-594 RALGLEPGAL
+594 RALGLEPAAL
-604 ARRERALGLAPGELA
+604 ARRERALGLTPGELA
-619 ARTHFPG
+619 ARAHFPG

-631 EVEARL
+631 EVETRL

-681 LEEMQADAEAVL
+681 LEEMQADAQAVL
-693 APPEPTQ
+693 ALPAPAQ

>member
-1 MAGGPSLTW
+1 M
-10 THCDDVVNRVYRTY
+10 
-24 LSFLRPVRWALAARK
+24 
-39 RLAPFIV
+39 
-46 LGPETAEAGERARFS
+46 
-61 CSAAKN
+61 
-67 TLSPPSSSK
+67 PP
-76 IPRLVEGVASAM
+76 PQ
-88 LPPRGDVTALFLG
+88 GDVTALFLG
-101 PPGSGKSS
+101 PPGTGKSA
-109 LIAAL
+109 LISAL
-114 CDKNV
+114 CDKDV
-119 ETVEIPEGR
+119 ETLEAPEGR
-128 PDSGI
+128 PDSRV

-152 AVPGPWAAEANVL
+152 AEPGPWAAEANVL

-170 GPEGNGELLDPALAE
+170 GPEGNGEPLPPALGE

-191 ARGTPLLA
+191 ARGTSLLA
-199 VRNLRHGDSQNDAR
+199 VRNLRPGDSQNDAQAR
-213 AQTAALLNSAG
+213 DQTAALLDRAG
-224 LGAATLF
+224 LGAAPLF
-231 VLPAECCSS
+231 VLRADYGSS
-240 DCWEELER
+240 EGCEELER
-248 LRVALR
+248 LRAALQ

-259 LQRLLPPAQDGFE
+259 LQGFLPPAQDGFE

-292 AALSWVRSGLERL
+292 AALSWVRAGLERL
-305 GSARLDLAVTGTTDI
+305 GSARLDLAVAGTADM
-320 GLVLNM
+320 GLVLNV
-326 LLGLDPSDP
+326 LLGLDPGDP

-343 TVPTPFPAPERP
+343 TKPTPFPAPERP

-360 TVPLGPMGTSP
+360 TVPLGPAGTTTVAS
-371 AAAPHPTHYD
+371 HLMHYD

-387 LGAPTEKDWAQVR
+387 PGAPTEKDWAQVR
-400 SLVVPDG
+400 ALVPPDA

-417 GEDPESLEEEK
+417 GEDPEPLEEE
-428 IKPRDAD
+428 DAV
-435 LQKKGEGGLE
+435 
-445 NAPNDPKEKPGTGSQ
+445 EKPSSKSSEHAGRGGSESAPGAGREKRGTGLQ
-460 KAGGEDS
+460 KAGTGEGS
-467 EKASSEGVGAKKS
+467 EKAVSGSVQQIVVGAKKS
-480 GSGDSGGTGALSPED
+480 GSGDSDPAAALSPED
-495 ETWEVLEEAPP
+495 ETWEVLEESPP

-511 RPGGL
+511 RASGL
-516 PALCEWLQRGLP
+516 PGLCEWLQRALP

-535 LLALPPTSPG
+535 LLALPPASIS
-545 AARRKAAALRAGAWR
+545 AARKKAAALRAGAWR

-594 RALGLEPGAL
+594 RAMGLEPGAL

-619 ARTHFPG
+619 ARAHFPG
-626 PVTRA
+626 PVTRT

-681 LEEMQADAEAVL
+681 LEEMLADAEAVL
-693 APPEPTQ
+693 APPEPAQ

>member
-1 MAGGPSLTW
+1 MP
-10 THCDDVVNRVYRTY
+10 
-24 LSFLRPVRWALAARK
+24 
-39 RLAPFIV
+39 
-46 LGPETAEAGERARFS
+46 
-61 CSAAKN
+61 
-67 TLSPPSSSK
+67 
-76 IPRLVEGVASAM
+76 
-88 LPPRGDVTALFLG
+88 PPRGDVTALFLG
-101 PPGSGKSS
+101 PPGSGKSA

-114 CDKNV
+114 CNKDV
-119 ETVEIPEGR
+119 EMVDIPDGR
-128 PDSGI
+128 PDPGV

-152 AVPGPWAAEANVL
+152 AAPGPWAAEANVL

-170 GPEGNGELLDPALAE
+170 GPEGKGEPLAPALGE
-185 AARAAL
+185 AARAAM

-199 VRNLRHGDSQNDAR
+199 VRNLGPGDSQNEAQAR
-213 AQTAALLNSAG
+213 DQTAALLDSTG
-224 LGAATLF
+224 LGAAPLF
-231 VLPAECCSS
+231 VLQTGCDSS
-240 DCWEELER
+240 NSCEELER
-248 LRVALR
+248 LRGALR

-292 AALSWVRSGLERL
+292 AALSWVRGSLERL
-305 GSARLDLAVTGTTDI
+305 GSARLDLAVAGMADV

-326 LLGLDPSDP
+326 LLGLDPGDP

-343 TVPTPFPAPERP
+343 AEPTPYPAPERS

-360 TVPLGPMGTSP
+360 TVPLGSAGT

-387 LGAPTEKDWAQVR
+387 PGAPTEEDWAQVR
-400 SLVVPDG
+400 PLVLPDA
-407 PLVCVRTDGE
+407 PLVCVRTDGQ
-417 GEDPESLEEEK
+417 GKDPEPLEEEEKAEKPGGGESLEN
-428 IKPRDAD
+428 AD
-435 LQKKGEGGLE
+435 VGGLE
-445 NAPNDPKEKPGTGSQ
+445 EACSEGRETRDTGSQ
-460 KAGGEDS
+460 KAGSGEGS
-467 EKASSEGVGAKKS
+467 EKAGIKSLQQVG
-480 GSGDSGGTGALSPED
+480 GSKQSRNGDSERVATGSPED
-495 ETWEVLEEAPP
+495 DTWEVLEEAPP

-511 RPGGL
+511 RRGGL
-516 PALCEWLQRGLP
+516 PGLCEWLRRALA

-535 LLALPPTSPG
+535 LLALPPMSPR
-545 AARRKAAALRAGAWR
+545 AARTKVAALRAGAWR

-594 RALGLEPGAL
+594 RALGLEPAAL
-604 ARRERALGLAPGELA
+604 ARRERMLGMAPGELA
-619 ARTHFPG
+619 ERTHFPG

-681 LEEMQADAEAVL
+681 LDEMLADAEAVL
-693 APPEPTQ
+693 APHAPAQ